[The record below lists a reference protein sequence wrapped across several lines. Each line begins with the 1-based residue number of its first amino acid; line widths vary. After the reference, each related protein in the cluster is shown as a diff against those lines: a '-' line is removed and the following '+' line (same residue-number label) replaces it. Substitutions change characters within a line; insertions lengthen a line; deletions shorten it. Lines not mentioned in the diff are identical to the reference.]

1 MGNKD
6 ESTNLIGRKGSKMT
20 MKSNVK
26 TLALKVYD
34 EQIPDGWDKLK
45 ERIKEL
51 KKDEYQCLGI
61 KHDEDVLG
69 DDFFEPS
76 TEKPHYHILIRVMRD
91 SQNVTKS
98 GKHVSTILN
107 DLGIVF
113 RKEDATMITNHGIE
127 TVGDFGAYATYLT
140 HDTEKAINDGKQHYD
155 MSAIVSNMSS
165 EEILKIREGY
175 VRVSDK
181 MKKVTSGEIVEVDE
195 FCYELG
201 RQFGDFDDWYYNQ
214 RIFLRSNARM
224 KHCKEKY
231 NKGIQDSI
239 DAESFINRLC
249 IFITGKGNT
258 GKSYTSKMTLIEMGY
273 KRIVSVDNCGTGK
286 FDKVTPTTQAIIIND
301 QTAPALLNLCDNA
314 PTLVY
319 HRGSGDQYFTGNI
332 VIVTSNL
339 SFEEWAKEC
348 GQSLK
353 QIQPYWHGMEI
364 HVDEVHGYY
373 DRNKHEQCMSL
384 EHAHGVATPFVE
396 GKGVN
401 AKGFMTKANLSRATQ
416 VIDEMCLKEFGISY
430 RTYADPQHKSIEELK
445 SETNI
450 ARNEMQKVIDTQ
462 NKVIDTNRDT
472 ILKQTDKMAE
482 NQMEIMEQDEII
494 QDMRSENRSLQ
505 TANENL
511 KMENESLRT
520 ALDSKTKDFETAKSK
535 CSQYFNEMKKLKSN
549 ISKLLKSQEIE
560 LGNLSNLTKSN
571 ADWQNY
577 IADEQN
583 RIENARDYLELDN
596 ADDFDFE
603 R

>member
-6 ESTNLIGRKGSKMT
+6 EKTNLIGRKGSKMT
-20 MKSNVK
+20 MQSNVK

-34 EQIPDGWDKLK
+34 EQIPGGWEKLK

-51 KKDEYQCLGI
+51 KKAKYQCLGI

-76 TEKPHYHILIRVMRD
+76 TEKPHYHILIRVMQD
-91 SQNVTKS
+91 AQNVTKS

-113 RKEDATMITNHGIE
+113 RKEDATMIANHGIE

-353 QIQPYWHGMEI
+353 QIQP
-364 HVDEVHGYY
+364 
-373 DRNKHEQCMSL
+373 
-384 EHAHGVATPFVE
+384 
-396 GKGVN
+396 
-401 AKGFMTKANLSRATQ
+401 
-416 VIDEMCLKEFGISY
+416 
-430 RTYADPQHKSIEELK
+430 LK
-445 SETNI
+445 SRFYICEI
-450 ARNEMQKVIDTQ
+450 
-462 NKVIDTNRDT
+462 
-472 ILKQTDKMAE
+472 AE
-482 NQMEIMEQDEII
+482 NNLLVQSGNSDRGIDDQQGDKYIKFLEFQELYNKLILNYKKTDSLKRFYKMNEGNCDPKKTHEI
-494 QDMRSENRSLQ
+494 L
-505 TANENL
+505 NE
-511 KMENESLRT
+511 LRCHKVC
-520 ALDSKTKDFETAKSK
+520 SKTFEV
-535 CSQYFNEMKKLKSN
+535 KSN
-549 ISKLLKSQEIE
+549 TVRLKRDKKKIQKRF
-560 LGNLSNLTKSN
+560 LHTP
-571 ADWQNY
+571 
-577 IADEQN
+577 EQT
-583 RIENARDYLELDN
+583 LEEKAKN
-596 ADDFDFE
+596 WKWTPGK
-603 R
+603 